1 MMARPRTKED
11 LISESVKG
19 YNNLFD
25 FISSLT
31 EKELNTEFDFSNLNK
46 SEAHWKRDKNLRDVL
61 MHLYEW
67 QQLMLRWVS
76 ENEQG
81 RQRQFLTDG
90 YSWANYGD
98 MNRLFFERAQK
109 VPLEKAKDFLSQSHN
124 DVTALMQ
131 KYDTEQLF
139 DKNVFSWVGGSTLG
153 QYFISVTV
161 AHYEWALKK
170 LKAHRKIV
178 AAL

>member
-1 MMARPRTKED
+1 MARPRTKKD
-11 LISESVKG
+11 LISESTKG
-19 YNNLFD
+19 YDNLFD

-31 EKELNTEFDFSNLNK
+31 EKELNTEFDFLSLNK
-46 SEAHWKRDKNLRDVL
+46 GEAHWKRDKNLRDVL

-67 QQLMLRWVS
+67 QQLMLYWVS
-76 ENEQG
+76 ENENGG
-81 RQRQFLTDG
+81 RRQFLMEG

-98 MNRLFFERAQK
+98 MNLVFFERAQK
-109 VPLEKAKDFLSQSHN
+109 VSLEKATELLAQSHN
-124 DVTALMQ
+124 DIMTLMQ

-139 DKNVFSWVGGSTLG
+139 NKKVFSWVGGSTLG

-178 AAL
+178 SAL

>member
-1 MMARPRTKED
+1 MARPRTKED
-11 LISESVKG
+11 LISENTKS
-19 YNNLFD
+19 YDNLLD
-25 FISSLT
+25 FIASLT
-31 EKELNTEFDFSNLNK
+31 EKELDTEFDFSSLNK

-67 QQLMLRWVS
+67 QRLMLHWVS

-81 RQRQFLTDG
+81 KGRQFLMDG

-98 MNRLFFERAQK
+98 MNMLFFERAQK
-109 VPLEKAKDFLSQSHN
+109 VSLERAKELLSQSHS
-124 DVTALMQ
+124 DIMTLMQ

-139 DKNVFSWVGGSTLG
+139 GRNVFPWVGGSTLG
-153 QYFISVTV
+153 QYFISTTI

-170 LKAHRKIV
+170 LKAHKKIV

>member
-1 MMARPRTKED
+1 MARPRTKED
-11 LISESVKG
+11 LISESTKG
-19 YNNLFD
+19 YDNLFD
-25 FISSLT
+25 FINSLT
-31 EKELNTEFDFSNLNK
+31 EKELDTEFDFSRLNK

-67 QQLMLRWVS
+67 QQLMLHWVS

-81 RQRQFLTDG
+81 RSRQFLMDG

-98 MNRLFFERAQK
+98 MNTVFFERAQK
-109 VPLEKAKDFLSQSHN
+109 ISLEKAKELLSRSHN
-124 DVTALMQ
+124 EIMTLMQ
-131 KYDTEQLF
+131 KYDTRQLF

-153 QYFISVTV
+153 QYFISTTI

>member
-1 MMARPRTKED
+1 MARPRTKED
-11 LISESVKG
+11 LISESEKS
-19 YNNLFD
+19 YKNLCD
-25 FISSLT
+25 FISALT
-31 EKELNTEFDFSNLNK
+31 EKELGTEFDFSSLNK

-67 QQLMLRWVS
+67 QMLMLRWVS

-81 RQRQFLTDG
+81 RQRQFLRDG
-90 YSWANYGD
+90 YSWANYGE
-98 MNRLFFERAQK
+98 MNMLFFQSAQD
-109 VPLEKAKDFLSQSHN
+109 VPLEKARELLSQSHSEI
-124 DVTALMQ
+124 TALMQ
-131 KYDTEQLF
+131 KYDTKQLF
-139 DKNVFSWVGGSTLG
+139 EKNVFAWVGGSTLG
-153 QYFISVTV
+153 QYFISTTI

>member
-1 MMARPRTKED
+1 MAKPRTKED
-11 LISESVKG
+11 LITESAKG

-31 EKELNTEFDFSNLNK
+31 EQELNTEFDFSTLNK

-67 QQLMLRWVS
+67 QQLMLHWVS

-81 RQRQFLTDG
+81 KQRQFLMDG
-90 YSWANYGD
+90 FSWANYGD
-98 MNRLFFERAQK
+98 MNIVFFERAQNISLK
-109 VPLEKAKDFLSQSHN
+109 EAKMLLEQSHN
-124 DVTALMQ
+124 DIMTLIQ
-131 KYDTEQLF
+131 KYDTQQLF
-139 DKNVFSWVGGSTLG
+139 NKNIFPWVGGSTLG
-153 QYFISVTV
+153 QYFISTTI

-170 LKAHRKIV
+170 LKAHRKIMCSR
-178 AAL
+178 

>member
-1 MMARPRTKED
+1 MARPRTKED
-11 LISESVKG
+11 LIIESTRG
-19 YNNLFD
+19 YNILFD

-31 EKELNTEFDFSNLNK
+31 EKELNTEFNFSNLNK

-67 QQLMLRWVS
+67 QRLMLQWVS

-81 RQRQFLTDG
+81 RQRQFLMDG

-98 MNRLFFERAQK
+98 MNMVFFEKAQE
-109 VPLEKAKDFLSQSHN
+109 VPLEKAKELLKQSHN
-124 DVTALMQ
+124 DIMSLMQ
-131 KYDTEQLF
+131 KYDTAQLF
-139 DKNVFSWVGGSTLG
+139 NKNVFSWVGGSTLG

-170 LKAHRKIV
+170 LKAHKKIV